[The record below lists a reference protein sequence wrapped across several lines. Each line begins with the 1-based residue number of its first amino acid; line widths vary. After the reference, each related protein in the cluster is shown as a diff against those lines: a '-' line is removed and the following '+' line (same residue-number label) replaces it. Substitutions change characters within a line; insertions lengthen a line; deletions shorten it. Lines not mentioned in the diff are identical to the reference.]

1 MESSGGNGEALSQRL
16 GNLVLGVAVTV
27 AMTAL
32 FLSGCDFATGIAT
45 LRVAPHDA
53 AKMNSKPAP
62 AKL

>member
-1 MESSGGNGEALSQRL
+1 MESSGGNGGALSQRL

-32 FLSGCDFATGIAT
+32 FLSGCDFATGNANGS
-45 LRVAPHDA
+45 VDPYDA
-53 AKMNSKPAP
+53 AKMNIKPPP